1 MRRRKRERKE
11 GEEEVKERERG
22 REGRRERGGRV
33 GGERK
38 GRQVTEPDGS
48 GVIWFNPETK
58 KNRSHYTT
66 KLLLTHFQVM
76 FTQAWHISRCS
87 II

>member
-58 KNRSHYTT
+58 K
-66 KLLLTHFQVM
+66 KQ
-76 FTQAWHISRCS
+76 ISLHHEVTVNPFPS
-87 II
+87 NVYSSMAYK